1 LEDKARVRHSLAAKL
16 SRGNPRLCDIIGNFL
31 PETFEA
37 RHAESIAQ
45 KKGRGNRKFLL
56 TAPWDSLYISYQP
69 MESEMA
75 DFDHKTLSKKPIE
88 NTHEEFALFDKQGR
102 SIGVNTVI
110 FLVETRPRTE
120 KDFSYIRLPFAAT
133 THYLASVQATR
144 DGTNSQHDY

>member
-1 LEDKARVRHSLAAKL
+1 
-16 SRGNPRLCDIIGNFL
+16 
-31 PETFEA
+31 
-37 RHAESIAQ
+37 
-45 KKGRGNRKFLL
+45 
-56 TAPWDSLYISYQP
+56 

-144 DGTNSQHDY
+144 DGTNYGATQSGDRDLTLEDARNTITRRVAATHKRYAKKFAT